1 MSQTL
6 HDPVTWSRRAEF
18 LRGARTM
25 IPFLVAAF
33 PMGVIGGVFGL
44 ASGLD
49 PGQTLAM
56 AAILN
61 SGTAQLVGMKL
72 LQIGAQWWVILLTTV
87 ILSLRMLIYST
98 LLRPQ
103 VRDFSPKWRLL
114 LGFGLIDAVFF
125 VLVEQFKKDSG
136 GPARRWFFL
145 GTSLPMFANW
155 MLATVIGMALGQAL
169 PEQVQLSMDFLMI
182 AAFIAVLASTLVDWK
197 VWAAV
202 SSAGVLIL
210 LTYDLPYSMGM
221 FVSGVG
227 GAVVGM
233 LCEYTQRRR
242 HPEQPHPAEPEPVGD
257 SAHPDRA
264 GSTDTAGGPG
274 RPDREEVPA

>member
-1 MSQTL
+1 MSTT
-6 HDPVTWSRRAEF
+6 VETEAWTRKGEF
-18 LRGARTM
+18 LRGARQM

-49 PGQTLAM
+49 AWQTLAM
-56 AAILN
+56 AGLLN

-125 VLVEQFKKDSG
+125 VLVEAFRKDKA

-145 GTSLPMFANW
+145 GTSVPMFVNW
-155 MLATVIGMALGQAL
+155 MGATVIGMVVGQAL
-169 PEQVQLSMDFLMI
+169 PGNVQLSMDFLMT
-182 AAFIAVLASTLVDWK
+182 AAFIVVLASTLVNWK
-197 VWAAV
+197 VWTAV
-202 SSAGVLIL
+202 ATAGVLIV
-210 LTYDLPYSMGM
+210 LTYDLPYSLGL

-227 GAVVGM
+227 GALAGM
-233 LCEYTQRRR
+233 ACEYVERRR
-242 HPEQPHPAEPEPVGD
+242 GPAAGDDPGGAEDRPGEPGTTPAGD
-257 SAHPDRA
+257 R
-264 GSTDTAGGPG
+264 
-274 RPDREEVPA
+274 RPEEVPA